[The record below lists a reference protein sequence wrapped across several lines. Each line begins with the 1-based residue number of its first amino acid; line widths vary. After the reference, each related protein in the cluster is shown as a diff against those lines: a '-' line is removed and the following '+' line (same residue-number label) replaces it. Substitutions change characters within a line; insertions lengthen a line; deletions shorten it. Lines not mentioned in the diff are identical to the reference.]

1 MDISQ
6 TFLPQLFQFILGI
19 TSLII
24 VHETGHFL
32 VGRWLKVEVEEFG
45 IGFPPRMVKLFK
57 AGNTQY
63 TLNWLPFGGFVR
75 FKGENDPKV
84 SGGLAAANPW
94 VRLAVLFA
102 GPAMNLLVG
111 IILSAILFYNLGE
124 PLLNQ
129 VLVKQVSLNSP
140 ADQAGLRVGDLIR
153 MVDNQEVN
161 SVEELHS
168 AIYAN
173 LGQLTQI
180 TYQRG
185 DQVSV
190 ITLTPRDPPPEEGA
204 IGIQMGYAT
213 KPISWTAAIP
223 RGINA
228 AYEYVRAVLSLPL
241 RIFQGETRPEEGRL
255 VGYKGMFDIYQE
267 IQSPL
272 WFFMV
277 ITISLGIGNLLPIP
291 ALDGGRIILIL
302 PEILIRRRIPPRYE
316 NVIHLVGFAM
326 LLMLLLYIN
335 LQDFINPI
343 LLPK

>member
-24 VHETGHFL
+24 VHEIGHFL
-32 VGRWLKVEVEEFG
+32 VGRLLKVEVEEFG
-45 IGFPPRMVKLFK
+45 IGFPPRMLKLFK

-63 TLNWLPFGGFVR
+63 TLNWLPLGGFVR
-75 FKGENDPKV
+75 FKGENDPEV

-111 IILSAILFYNLGE
+111 IILSTVLFYNLGE

-129 VLVKQVSLNSP
+129 VLVKQVSPDSP
-140 ADQAGLRVGDLIR
+140 ADLAGLRVGDLIQ

-161 SVEELHS
+161 TVDELHS
-168 AIYAN
+168 AVYAS
-173 LGQLTQI
+173 LGEPTQI

-185 DQVSV
+185 DQIRVL
-190 ITLTPRDPPPEEGA
+190 TLTPRDPPPEEGA
-204 IGIQMGYAT
+204 IGILMGYAT

-223 RGINA
+223 RGITA
-228 AYEYVRAVLSLPL
+228 AYEYVRAVLRLPVRML
-241 RIFQGETRPEEGRL
+241 QGQTSPGEGRL

-277 ITISLGIGNLLPIP
+277 ITVSLGIGNLLPIP
-291 ALDGGRIILIL
+291 ALDGGRIFLTL

-316 NVIHLVGFAM
+316 NAIHLVGFAM
-326 LLMLLLYIN
+326 LLILLLYIN

-343 LLPK
+343 QMP